1 MLVWDLPQLSSS
13 KMPEQDAALMWQS
26 CFYWGTELEEYNGTD
41 DLGSLVTVLS
51 HLTCVENSMFLNL
64 NCCQHPNLG
73 RTRGALGVWRHASPA
88 ECAQPSTALGLLFCS
103 PTQVWGQS
111 QHRSVLP
118 VPLFNCSVHYIVC
131 LEVPLRCAVEQILYF
146 VIDQQQGKPCFSE
159 PSKAFVSLC
168 SSVLVLST
176 LCVKHWEKC

>member
-1 MLVWDLPQLSSS
+1 MLHCCGNLRHRASGVQWNRWYREPVDCSFPPYMCRELSVSES
-13 KMPEQDAALMWQS
+13 KLLLAPEFGKGKRDTGCLETCLSCRMCTTQHSVRAAA
-26 CFYWGTELEEYNGTD
+26 G
-41 DLGSLVTVLS
+41 
-51 HLTCVENSMFLNL
+51 
-64 NCCQHPNLG
+64 
-73 RTRGALGVWRHASPA
+73 
-88 ECAQPSTALGLLFCS
+88 S

-118 VPLFNCSVHYIVC
+118 MPLFDCSVHYIVW

-146 VIDQQQGKPCFSE
+146 VIDQQQVKPCFSE